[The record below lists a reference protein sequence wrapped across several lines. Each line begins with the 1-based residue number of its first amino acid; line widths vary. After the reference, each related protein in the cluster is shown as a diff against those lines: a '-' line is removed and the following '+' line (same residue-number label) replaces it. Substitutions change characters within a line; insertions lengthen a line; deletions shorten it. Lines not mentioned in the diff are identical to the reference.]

1 MTKKLSPHDRFTRAS
16 LTHPKIAEEFF
27 QKNLP
32 EKIKKIIDFSS
43 LELKKEIKKIEQAR
57 VKMQQERVKA
67 QQEPLKMAKAM
78 VSNGIEL
85 ATVAKIT
92 GYSQKDLKKIVS

>member
-1 MTKKLSPHDRFTRAS
+1 MVTNLDVY
-16 LTHPKIAEEFF
+16 KIGFESGRKE
-27 QKNLP
+27 
-32 EKIKKIIDFSS
+32 
-43 LELKKEIKKIEQAR
+43 EIKKIEQARLQIEQER

-67 QQEPLKMAKAM
+67 QQERLKMAKAM

-92 GYSQKDLKKIVS
+92 GYSQKDLKKIIS